1 MTIKGLD
8 EKIFIYIENRFLN
21 LIYIKLV
28 GDREMKL
35 VLLNWAG
42 KLWSICF
49 FLQVQFRSFLEIL
62 ETFEKKTVF

>member
-21 LIYIKLV
+21 LIYIKFARD
-28 GDREMKL
+28 GEMKI

-42 KLWSICF
+42 KIWSISF
-49 FLQVQFRSFLEIL
+49 FYKLHFDHF
-62 ETFEKKTVF
+62 